1 MSKKTESILVRMSAS
16 EKTVLVKAADSDH
29 RPLAN
34 FMVHAS
40 MLYANQLLG
49 EKGSKMLVGK
59 KVSRKRI

>member
-1 MSKKTESILVRMSAS
+1 MSQKTESILVRMSAN
-16 EKTVLVKAADSDH
+16 EKMVLLRAADSDH

-49 EKGSKMLVGK
+49 EKRVKTVSGNKM
-59 KVSRKRI
+59 SRR